1 ALTFVGENELIIA
14 DNENWIVRLYFNIG
28 DGHYFIRWFRND
40 LLPQNNK
47 IHGIS
52 LPSSGIVGVYSP
64 FAVRFLSANT
74 GSPVSL
80 TFKLVKNLSI
90 KDGIRHFVWLD
101 DGSPAIDLGAYWL
114 VRNSPLISSILKGQ
128 TLHSSFSS

>member
-1 ALTFVGENELIIA
+1 MGIISFA
-14 DNENWIVRLYFNIG
+14 GFETMCC
-28 DGHYFIRWFRND
+28 HK
-40 LLPQNNK
+40 NNK

-80 TFKLVKNLSI
+80 TFKLEKNLSI
-90 KDGIRHFVWLD
+90 KDGIQAF
-101 DGSPAIDLGAYWL
+101 SM
-114 VRNSPLISSILKGQ
+114 VR
-128 TLHSSFSS
+128 